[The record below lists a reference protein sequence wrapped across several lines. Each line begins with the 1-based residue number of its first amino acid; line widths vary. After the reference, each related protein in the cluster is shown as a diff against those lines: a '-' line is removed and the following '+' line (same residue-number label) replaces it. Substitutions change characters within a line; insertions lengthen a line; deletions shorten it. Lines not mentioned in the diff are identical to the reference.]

1 MIKFP
6 TNYWLVDVNA
16 LPAFDPTK
24 PRTRAIRVGPLVDM
38 AALQTLL
45 NSGSFDLDNLWI
57 ATDQC
62 ECDLS
67 KESWQVSDVL
77 QMLAGLNR
85 QQDYRKSEWGQ
96 VLGGG
101 MVPCD
106 VYVTRYDAGRQQCH
120 PRGLEVYLQFSIADG
135 GQLTIV
141 MVSCHAWS
149 RSP

>member
-1 MIKFP
+1 MINFP

-16 LPAFDPTK
+16 LPAFDPAK

-38 AALQTLL
+38 VAPQTVL

-57 ATDQC
+57 ATDKC
-62 ECDLS
+62 EHDLG
-67 KESWQVSDVL
+67 KESWKVSDVL

-85 QQDYRKSEWGQ
+85 QQGYRKSEWCQ

-106 VYVTRYDAGRQQCH
+106 VYVTRYDAERQQCH
-120 PRGLEVYLQFSIADG
+120 PRGLEVYLKFSINDG

-141 MVSCHAWS
+141 MVSCHA
-149 RSP
+149 